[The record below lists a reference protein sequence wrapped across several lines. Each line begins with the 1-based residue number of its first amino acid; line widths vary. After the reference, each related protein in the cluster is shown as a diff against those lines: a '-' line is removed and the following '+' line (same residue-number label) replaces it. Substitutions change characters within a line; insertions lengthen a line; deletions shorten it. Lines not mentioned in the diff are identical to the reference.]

1 MITSLSVVI
10 IAQNDKKYKWEH
22 SEAERRENNGNPNR
36 NDINAHSPTNDEMC
50 KIITGKN
57 ISDFAHELQIN
68 PKYDY
73 LFDKT
78 A

>member
-22 SEAERRENNGNPNR
+22 SEAEKTMETRIEI
-36 NDINAHSPTNDEMC
+36 DINAHSPTNDEMC

>member
-1 MITSLSVVI
+1 METRIEI
-10 IAQNDKKYKWEH
+10 
-22 SEAERRENNGNPNR
+22 
-36 NDINAHSPTNDEMC
+36 DINAHSPTNDEMC

-57 ISDFAHELQIN
+57 ISDLAHELQIN

>member
-1 MITSLSVVI
+1 METRIEI
-10 IAQNDKKYKWEH
+10 
-22 SEAERRENNGNPNR
+22 
-36 NDINAHSPTNDEMC
+36 DINAHSPTNDEIF

>member
-1 MITSLSVVI
+1 MTKNTNENIV
-10 IAQNDKKYKWEH
+10 
-22 SEAERRENNGNPNR
+22 RRRGEKTMETR
-36 NDINAHSPTNDEMC
+36 IEIDINAHSPTNDEMC